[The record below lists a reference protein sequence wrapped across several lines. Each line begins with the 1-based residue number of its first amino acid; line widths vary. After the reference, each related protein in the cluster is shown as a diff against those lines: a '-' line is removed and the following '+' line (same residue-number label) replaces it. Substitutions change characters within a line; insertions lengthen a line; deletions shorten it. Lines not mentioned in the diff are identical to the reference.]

1 MKIMRTIWKYQ
12 LEVADLSILQI
23 PKGGKIL
30 CVQTQNEQPCI
41 WVDVDS
47 EAPTETRWFKIFG
60 TGHQMGIDERV
71 IYIGTFQLNNGSLV
85 FHLFEV

>member
-1 MKIMRTIWKYQ
+1 MRTIWKYQ
-12 LEVADLSILQI
+12 LEVAGLSILQI

-30 CVQTQNEQPCI
+30 CVQTQNEQPCV

-60 TGHQMGIDERV
+60 TGHKMEINEGK
-71 IYIGTFQLNNGSLV
+71 YIGTFQLSNGSLV